1 MEFNYW
7 NFKMKHYEDNFAH
20 DNIPSQDLQPDYV
33 FLDLPQFQRPEML
46 NCVDQLLDNHIKK
59 GRGNNVCLRTLEE
72 TWTYQDL
79 YEKAN
84 QIAHV
89 LVDDLGLQSGNRV
102 IIRSANNP
110 MMVAC
115 WFAILKAG
123 GIVVATMPLL
133 RSKELTTIINCA
145 EISHAICDSEL
156 SEEMNLV
163 ISDFLQEVSFFRNG
177 SVPKFGDSGLEQLMA
192 TKPIT
197 FDNFH
202 SKAESVALIG
212 FTSGTTG
219 LPKMTAHYHKDL
231 LNICE
236 AFPNYSLQPKQ
247 NDVFTGSPPIGF
259 TFGLGGLVLF
269 PMYFGASTFLIE
281 KPSPDLL
288 LQAIQDYKITICFTA
303 PTAWRIITTKVNEF
317 DISSLRKCVSAGETL
332 PLKVWQDWYETT
344 GLKII
349 DGIGATELL
358 HIFISSNETN
368 IKPGATG
375 LAITGYEAKII
386 DTNGNEVPR
395 NQAGRLAVRGITGC
409 KYLNREEKQKEYVE
423 NGWNLTGDIFRQDE
437 EGYFWFV
444 ARGDDM
450 IISSGYNIAAIEV
463 ESVLL
468 THEEILECAVVGL
481 PDEERGMLVC
491 AHIVLKEKSKAT
503 NEFKYHIQQ
512 WFKEVAAPY
521 KYPRVI
527 YFAEALPKTE
537 TGKIQR
543 FKLK

>member
-1 MEFNYW
+1 
-7 NFKMKHYEDNFAH
+7 MKHYFDNFAH
-20 DNIPSQDLQPDYV
+20 DSMPSIDLQPDYV
-33 FLDLPQFQRPEML
+33 FTDLPQFNHPEML
-46 NCVDQLLDNHIKK
+46 NCVDKLLDNHIKN
-59 GRGNNVCLRTLEE
+59 GNGDAICLRTFEE
-72 TWTYQDL
+72 TWTYADL
-79 YEKAN
+79 HEKAN
-84 QIAHV
+84 QIAHI
-89 LVDDLGLQSGNRV
+89 LIDDLGLVSGNRV
-102 IIRSANNP
+102 LLRSANNP

-133 RSKELTTIINCA
+133 RSKELTTIIECA
-145 EISHAICDSEL
+145 EISIAISDSDL
-156 SEEMNLV
+156 AEEMNMVKSTYL
-163 ISDFLQEVSFFRNG
+163 LKTSFFKNG
-177 SVPKFGDSGLEQLMA
+177 NLEQLMK
-192 TKPIT
+192 TKPKT
-197 FDNFH
+197 FHNFH
-202 SKAESVALIG
+202 TKADSVALIG

-219 LPKMTAHYHKDL
+219 LPKMTAHFHKDI

-236 AFPNYSLQPKQ
+236 AFPNYSLQPTK
-247 NDVFTGSPPIGF
+247 DDTFIGSPPIGF

-288 LQAIQDYKITICFTA
+288 LRAIEEFKISICFTA
-303 PTAWRIITTKVNEF
+303 PTAWRIITTKINDF

-332 PLKVWQDWYETT
+332 PMQVWQDWYNAT

-358 HIFISSNETN
+358 HIFISSNDDN

-375 LAITGYEAKII
+375 LPITGYEAKII
-386 DTNGNEVPR
+386 DNKGNEVAR
-395 NQAGRLAVRGITGC
+395 NEPGRLAVRGITGC
-409 KYLNREEKQKEYVE
+409 KYLNRTDKQKAYVQ
-423 NGWNLTGDIFRQDE
+423 NGWNITGDIFKQDDN
-437 EGYFWFV
+437 GYFWFI

-468 THEEILECAVVGL
+468 THDEILECAVVGI
-481 PDEERGMLVC
+481 PDNERGMLVC
-491 AHIVLKEKSKAT
+491 AHIVLKESYKAT
-503 NEFKYHIQQ
+503 DDMKATIQQ

-527 YFAEALPKTE
+527 QFIDVLPKTE

>member
-1 MEFNYW
+1 
-7 NFKMKHYEDNFAH
+7 MKHYEDNFAH
-20 DNIPSQDLQPDYV
+20 DNLPNVNLQPNYV
-33 FLDLPQFQRPEML
+33 FTDLLQFQQPEML
-46 NCVDQLLDNHIKK
+46 NCVDKLLDNHIKE
-59 GRGNNVCLRTLEE
+59 GRGNTSCISTFEA

-102 IIRSANNP
+102 LIRSANNP

-115 WFAILKAG
+115 WFAVLKAG

-133 RSKELTTIINCA
+133 RSKELTTIIDCA
-145 EISHAICDSEL
+145 EISHAFCDSDL
-156 SEEMNLV
+156 ADEMKLV
-163 ISDFLQEVSFFRNG
+163 QSDFLKEVSYYRN
-177 SVPKFGDSGLEQLMA
+177 SELESLMQSKPK
-192 TKPIT
+192 T
-197 FDNFH
+197 FTNYH
-202 SKAESVALIG
+202 SKSDSVALIG

-219 LPKMTAHYHKDL
+219 LPKMTAHYHKDIL
-231 LNICE
+231 TICE
-236 AFPNYSLQPKQ
+236 AFPPYSLQPTA
-247 NDVFTGSPPIGF
+247 DDIFIGSPPIGF

-288 LQAIQDYKITICFTA
+288 LKAIEEHKITICFTA
-303 PTAWRIITTKVNEF
+303 PTAWRIITTKVTDF

-332 PLKVWQDWYETT
+332 PLKVWEDWYNAT

-349 DGIGATELL
+349 DGIGATEML
-358 HIFISSNETN
+358 HIFISSNEN
-368 IKPGATG
+368 NMKPGATG
-375 LAITGYEAKII
+375 VAITGYEAKII
-386 DTNGNEVPR
+386 DRNGKELPR
-395 NQAGRLAVRGITGC
+395 NELGRLAVRGITGC
-409 KYLNREEKQKEYVE
+409 KYLNREDKQKEYAE
-423 NGWNLTGDIFRQDE
+423 NGWNITGDIFRQDE
-437 EGYFWFV
+437 GGYFWFV

-468 THEEILECAVVGL
+468 THTDVLECAVIGL

-491 AHIVLKEKSKAT
+491 AYVVLKDY
-503 NEFKYHIQQ
+503 NEASNQLAVAMQQ

-521 KYPRVI
+521 KYPRLL
-527 YFAEALPKTE
+527 YFVEELPKTE

>member
-1 MEFNYW
+1 
-7 NFKMKHYEDNFAH
+7 MKHYEDNFAH
-20 DNIPSQDLQPDYV
+20 DSLPSLDLQPDYV

-46 NCVDQLLDNHIKK
+46 NCVELLLDNHIKE
-59 GRGNNVCLRTLEE
+59 GRGNTICIRTFEE

-79 YEKAN
+79 YNKAN

-89 LVDDLGLQSGNRV
+89 LIEDFGLKSGNRV
-102 IIRSANNP
+102 LIRSANNP

-115 WFAILKAG
+115 WFAVLKAG

-133 RSKELTTIINCA
+133 RSKELTTIIDCA
-145 EISHAICDSEL
+145 EISHAFCDTDL
-156 SEEMNLV
+156 AEEMLLV
-163 ISDFLQEVSFFRNG
+163 KSAFLKEICFYRN
-177 SVPKFGDSGLEQLMA
+177 SQLEDLMQA
-192 TKPIT
+192 KPTT
-197 FDNFH
+197 FSNYH
-202 SKAESVALIG
+202 SKSDSIALIG

-219 LPKMTAHYHKDL
+219 LPKMTSHYHKDI

-236 AFPNYSLQPKQ
+236 AFPNYSLQPTP
-247 NDVFTGSPPIGF
+247 NDIFTGSPPLGF

-269 PMYFGASTFLIE
+269 PMYFGASTFLLE

-288 LQAIQDYKITICFTA
+288 LKAIQEHKITICFTA

-332 PLKVWQDWYETT
+332 PLKVWEDWHKAT

-349 DGIGATELL
+349 DGIGATEML
-358 HIFISSNETN
+358 HIFISSNEEN
-368 IKPGATG
+368 MKPGATG
-375 LAITGYEAKII
+375 VAITGYEAKVIEQ
-386 DTNGNEVPR
+386 NGNEVPT
-395 NQAGRLAVRGITGC
+395 NEPGKLAVRGITGC
-409 KYLNREEKQKEYVE
+409 KYLNRIDKQTEYVQ

-437 EGYFWFV
+437 DGYFWFV

-450 IISSGYNIAAIEV
+450 IISSGYNIGAIEV

-468 THEEILECAVVGL
+468 THDKILECAVVGL
-481 PDEERGMLVC
+481 PDSERGMLVC
-491 AHIVLKEKSKAT
+491 AHIVLQEKIHASEEMKA
-503 NEFKYHIQQ
+503 HIQQ

-527 YFAEALPKTE
+527 NFVDELPKTE

>member
-1 MEFNYW
+1 
-7 NFKMKHYEDNFAH
+7 MKHYTDNFAH
-20 DNIPSQDLQPDYV
+20 NSLPSIDLQPTY
-33 FLDLPQFQRPEML
+33 LQGKYETEML
-46 NCVDQLLDNHIKK
+46 NCVERLLDFHIKN
-59 GRGNNVCLRTLEE
+59 GHGNTPCLHTFEE

-89 LVDDLGLQSGNRV
+89 LIDDLGLQSGNRV
-102 IIRSANNP
+102 LLRSANNP
-110 MMVAC
+110 MLVAC
-115 WFAILKAG
+115 WFAVLKAG

-133 RSKELTTIINCA
+133 RSKELTTIIDCA
-145 EISHAICDSEL
+145 EISIAFCDKEL
-156 SEEMNLV
+156 EEEMHLV
-163 ISDFLQEVSFFRNG
+163 KSNFLQKTCFYGNAQ
-177 SVPKFGDSGLEQLMA
+177 LEQLMA
-192 TKPIT
+192 SKPKI

-202 SKAESVALIG
+202 SKSDSVALIG

-219 LPKMTAHYHKDL
+219 LPKMTAHYHKDI

-236 AFPNYSLQPKQ
+236 AFPAYSLQPTA

-269 PMYFGASTFLIE
+269 PLYFGASTFLIE
-281 KPSPDLL
+281 KPTPDIL
-288 LQAIQDYKITICFTA
+288 LQSIQEHKITICFTA
-303 PTAWRIITTKVNEF
+303 PTAWRIITTKVKEY

-332 PLKVWQDWYETT
+332 PLKVWEDWYNAT

-349 DGIGATELL
+349 DGIGATEML
-358 HIFISSNETN
+358 HIFISSNEEN
-368 IKPGATG
+368 MKPGATG

-386 DTNGNEVPR
+386 DANGNDVSANEP
-395 NQAGRLAVRGITGC
+395 GRLAVRGITGC
-409 KYLNREEKQKEYVE
+409 KYLNRTEKQQEYVQ
-423 NGWNLTGDIFRQDE
+423 NGWNITGDIFKQDDD
-437 EGYFWFV
+437 GYFWFV

-481 PDEERGMLVC
+481 PDDERGMLVC
-491 AHIVLKEKSKAT
+491 AHIVLKDTAKAT
-503 NEFKYHIQQ
+503 DNMKNHIQH

-527 YFAEALPKTE
+527 YFTEALPKTE

>member
-1 MEFNYW
+1 
-7 NFKMKHYEDNFAH
+7 
-20 DNIPSQDLQPDYV
+20 
-33 FLDLPQFQRPEML
+33 ML
-46 NCVDQLLDNHIKK
+46 NCVDKLLDNHITE
-59 GRGNNVCLRTLEE
+59 GRGNNICIRTFDA

-79 YEKAN
+79 FEKAN

-89 LVDDLGLQSGNRV
+89 LLEDLGLKSGNRV
-102 IIRSANNP
+102 LIRSANNP

-133 RSKELTTIINCA
+133 RFKELTTIIDCA
-145 EISHAICDSEL
+145 EISHCFCDVSLEEEIHLVKSTFLKEICLFGNSQLEEL
-156 SEEMNLV
+156 MQSK
-163 ISDFLQEVSFFRNG
+163 
-177 SVPKFGDSGLEQLMA
+177 PK
-192 TKPIT
+192 T
-197 FDNFH
+197 FTNYH
-202 SKAESVALIG
+202 SKADSLALIG

-219 LPKMTAHYHKDL
+219 LPKMTSHYHKDI

-236 AFPNYSLQPKQ
+236 CFPQYSLQPTPK
-247 NDVFTGSPPIGF
+247 DLFTGSPPLGF

-281 KPSPDLL
+281 KPSPDHL
-288 LQAIQDYKITICFTA
+288 LQAIQDHKITICFTA
-303 PTAWRIITTKVNEF
+303 PTAWRVITTKVKEY

-332 PLKVWQDWYETT
+332 PLKVWQDWYDAT

-349 DGIGATELL
+349 DGIGSTEIL
-358 HIFISSNETN
+358 HIFISSNEEN
-368 IKPGATG
+368 MKPGATG
-375 LAITGYEAKII
+375 LAITGYEAKIV
-386 DTNGNEVPR
+386 DQDGNELPT
-395 NQAGRLAVRGITGC
+395 NEPGRLAVKGITGC
-409 KYLNREEKQKEYVE
+409 KYLNREDKQLEYVE
-423 NGWNLTGDIFRQDE
+423 NGWNITGDIFRQDE
-437 EGYFWFV
+437 EGYLWFV

-468 THEEILECAVVGL
+468 THDDILECAVVGL

-491 AHIVLKEKSKAT
+491 AHIVLKDMSKAT
-503 NEFKYHIQQ
+503 DAMKNRIQH

-527 YFAEALPKTE
+527 CFTEELPKTE

-543 FKLK
+543 YKLK

>member
-1 MEFNYW
+1 
-7 NFKMKHYEDNFAH
+7 MKHYEDNFAH
-20 DNIPSQDLQPDYV
+20 LSLPNSELQPEYV
-33 FLDLPQFQRPEML
+33 FLDLPQFQHPEIL
-46 NCVDQLLDNHIKK
+46 NCVDKLLDNHIEE
-59 GRGNNVCLRTLEE
+59 GRGNNICIRTFEE
-72 TWTYQDL
+72 TWIYQDL

-102 IIRSANNP
+102 LIRSANNP

-115 WFAILKAG
+115 WFAVLKAG

-133 RSKELTTIINCA
+133 RSKELTTIIDCA
-145 EISHAICDSEL
+145 EISHAFCDSDL
-156 SEEMNLV
+156 AEEMNLV
-163 ISDFLQEVSFFRNG
+163 QSDFLKKVSFYRN
-177 SVPKFGDSGLEQLMA
+177 SNLEKLMESKPK
-192 TKPIT
+192 T
-197 FDNFH
+197 FQNYH
-202 SKAESVALIG
+202 SKSDSVALIG

-219 LPKMTAHYHKDL
+219 LPKMTAHYHRDII
-231 LNICE
+231 NICE
-236 AFPNYSLQPKQ
+236 AFPQYALQPTQK
-247 NDVFTGSPPIGF
+247 DIFTGSPPLGF

-288 LQAIQDYKITICFTA
+288 LKAIQDYKITICFTA
-303 PTAWRIITTKVNEF
+303 PTAWRIITTKVKDY

-332 PLKVWQDWYETT
+332 PLKVWQDWYDAT

-349 DGIGATELL
+349 DGIGATEML
-358 HIFISSNETN
+358 HIFISSNEEN
-368 IKPGATG
+368 IKPDATG
-375 LAITGYEAKII
+375 LAITGYEAIII
-386 DTNGNEVPR
+386 DTNGNELPK
-395 NQAGRLAVRGITGC
+395 NEPGRLAVKGITGC
-409 KYLNREEKQKEYVE
+409 KYLNREDKQKEYVQ
-423 NGWNLTGDIFRQDE
+423 NGWNITGDIFRQDE
-437 EGYFWFV
+437 EGYFYFV

-468 THEEILECAVVGL
+468 THEDILECAVVGL

-491 AHIVLKEKSKAT
+491 AYVVLKDY
-503 NEFKYHIQQ
+503 NEASNQLAKDIQL

-521 KYPRVI
+521 KYPRLL
-527 YFAEALPKTE
+527 YFVEELPKTE

-543 FKLK
+543 FKLKQ

>member
-1 MEFNYW
+1 
-7 NFKMKHYEDNFAH
+7 MKHYTDNFAH
-20 DNIPSQDLQPDYV
+20 EHLPSLDLQPDYL
-33 FLDLPQFQRPEML
+33 FLDLPQFNRPVML
-46 NCVDQLLDNHIKK
+46 NCVGKLLDNHIKE
-59 GRGNNVCLRTLEE
+59 GRGNNPSLRTFET

-89 LVDDLGLQSGNRV
+89 LVDDLGLVSGNRV
-102 IIRSANNP
+102 LVRSANNP

-123 GIVVATMPLL
+123 GIAVATMPLL
-133 RSKELTTIINCA
+133 RSKELTTIIDCA
-145 EISHAICDSEL
+145 EISHALCDKTL
-156 SEEMNLV
+156 QDEMNLV
-163 ISDFLQEVSFFRNG
+163 KSDFLKRTSFY
-177 SVPKFGDSGLEQLMA
+177 DELEILM
-192 TKPIT
+192 
-197 FDNFH
+197 H
-202 SKAESVALIG
+202 SKPKTFTNYHSKSDSIALIG

-219 LPKMTAHYHKDL
+219 LPKMTAHYHKDI

-236 AFPNYSLQPKQ
+236 AFPPYSLQPTQK
-247 NDVFTGSPPIGF
+247 DIFTGSPPLGF

-269 PMYFGASTFLIE
+269 PLYFGASTFLIE
-281 KPSPDLL
+281 KPTPEML
-288 LQAIQDYKITICFTA
+288 LQAIQEHKITVCFTA
-303 PTAWRIITTKVNEF
+303 PTAWRVITSKVTDF
-317 DISSLRKCVSAGETL
+317 DISSLRRCVSAGETL
-332 PLKVWQDWYETT
+332 PLKVWQDWYDAT

-349 DGIGATELL
+349 DGIGATEML
-358 HIFISSNETN
+358 HIFISSTTENM
-368 IKPGATG
+368 KPGATG

-386 DTNGNEVPR
+386 DANGNQVPT
-395 NQAGRLAVRGITGC
+395 NQPGRLVVRGITGC
-409 KYLNREEKQKEYVE
+409 KYLNRIDKQKEYVE
-423 NGWNLTGDIFRQDE
+423 NGWNVTGDIFLQDE
-437 EGYFWFV
+437 DSYFWFV

-468 THEEILECAVVGL
+468 THEDILECAVVGL

-491 AHIVLKEKSKAT
+491 AHIVLKEKHKAT
-503 NEFKYHIQQ
+503 DNMKNRIQH

-527 YFAEALPKTE
+527 YFTEALPKTE

>member
-1 MEFNYW
+1 
-7 NFKMKHYEDNFAH
+7 MKHFDDNFAH
-20 DNIPSQDLQPDYV
+20 NSLPSIDLQPTY
-33 FLDLPQFQRPEML
+33 LQGKYETEML
-46 NCVDQLLDNHIKK
+46 NSVERLLDVHIQN
-59 GRGNNVCLRTLEE
+59 GNGNASCLRTFEE

-89 LVDDLGLQSGNRV
+89 LIDDLGLQSGNRV
-102 IIRSANNP
+102 LLRSANNP

-115 WFAILKAG
+115 WFAVLKAG

-133 RSKELTTIINCA
+133 RSKELTTIIDCA
-145 EISHAICDSEL
+145 EISIALCDKEL
-156 SEEMNLV
+156 EEEMHLV
-163 ISDFLQEVSFFRNG
+163 KSNFLQKTCFYGNAQ
-177 SVPKFGDSGLEQLMA
+177 LEQLMA
-192 TKPIT
+192 SKPKI

-202 SKAESVALIG
+202 SKADSVALIG

-219 LPKMTAHYHKDL
+219 LPKMTAHYHKDI

-236 AFPNYSLQPKQ
+236 AFPAYSLQPTA
-247 NDVFTGSPPIGF
+247 NDIFTGSPPIGF

-281 KPSPDLL
+281 KPTPDIL
-288 LQAIQDYKITICFTA
+288 LQAIQDHKITICFTA
-303 PTAWRIITTKVNEF
+303 PTAWRIITTKVKDY

-332 PLKVWQDWYETT
+332 PLKVWEDWHNAT

-349 DGIGATELL
+349 DGIGATEML
-358 HIFISSNETN
+358 HIFISSNEEN
-368 IKPGATG
+368 MKPGATG
-375 LAITGYEAKII
+375 VAITGYEAKII
-386 DTNGNEVPR
+386 DANGNEVSGNEP
-395 NQAGRLAVRGITGC
+395 GRLAVRGITGC
-409 KYLNREEKQKEYVE
+409 KYLNRTEKQQEYVQ
-423 NGWNLTGDIFRQDE
+423 NGWNITGDIFKQDE
-437 EGYFWFV
+437 DGYFWFV

-481 PDEERGMLVC
+481 PDDERGMLVC
-491 AHIVLKEKSKAT
+491 AHIVLKDIAKAT
-503 NEFKYHIQQ
+503 DNMKNHIQH

-527 YFAEALPKTE
+527 YFTEALPKTE

>member
-1 MEFNYW
+1 
-7 NFKMKHYEDNFAH
+7 MKHYEDNFTH
-20 DNIPSQDLQPDYV
+20 INLPSLDLQPDYI
-33 FLDLPQFQRPEML
+33 FKDLPQFQHPEML
-46 NCVDQLLDNHIKK
+46 NCVEKLLDNHIKES
-59 GRGNNVCLRTLEE
+59 RGNNICIRTFEE

-89 LVDDLGLQSGNRV
+89 LVYDLGLKSGNRV
-102 IIRSANNP
+102 LIRSANNP

-115 WFAILKAG
+115 WFAVLKAG

-133 RSKELTTIINCA
+133 RSKELMIIIDCA
-145 EISHAICDSEL
+145 EISHAFCDSDL

-163 ISDFLQEVSFFRNG
+163 KSDNLKKVSFYRN
-177 SVPKFGDSGLEQLMA
+177 SSDTSGLEKLIA
-192 TKPIT
+192 SKPKT
-197 FDNFH
+197 FDNYH
-202 SKAESVALIG
+202 SKSDSVALIG

-219 LPKMTAHYHKDL
+219 LPKMTAHYHKDI

-236 AFPNYSLQPKQ
+236 CFPQYSLQPTQ
-247 NDVFTGSPPIGF
+247 NDVFTGSPPLGF

-288 LQAIQDYKITICFTA
+288 LKAIQDYKITICFTA
-303 PTAWRIITTKVNEF
+303 PTAWRIITTKVSDF

-332 PLKVWQDWYETT
+332 PLKVWQDWYDAT

-349 DGIGATELL
+349 DGIGATEML
-358 HIFISSNETN
+358 HIFISSNEEN
-368 IKPGATG
+368 MKPGATG

-386 DTNGNEVPR
+386 DANGNELPR
-395 NQAGRLAVRGITGC
+395 NEAGRLAVKGITGC
-409 KYLNREEKQKEYVE
+409 KYLNREDKQKEYVE
-423 NGWNLTGDIFRQDE
+423 NGWNITGDIFRQDE
-437 EGYFWFV
+437 DGYFWFV

-468 THEEILECAVVGL
+468 THEDILECAVVGL

-491 AHIVLKEKSKAT
+491 AHIVLKEQYKSTDEMK
-503 NEFKYHIQQ
+503 KHIQQ

-521 KYPRVI
+521 KYPRQI
-527 YFAEALPKTE
+527 YFVAELPKTE

>member
-1 MEFNYW
+1 
-7 NFKMKHYEDNFAH
+7 MKHFEDNFAH
-20 DNIPSQDLQPDYV
+20 NNLPSQDLQSDYI
-33 FLDLPQFQRPEML
+33 FTDLPQFQHPEML
-46 NCVDQLLDNHIKK
+46 NCVDKLLDNHIKE
-59 GRGNNVCLRTLEE
+59 GRGNNICIRTFEQ

-79 YEKAN
+79 FEKAN

-89 LVDDLGLQSGNRV
+89 LVEDLGLKSGNRV
-102 IIRSANNP
+102 LIRSANNP

-115 WFAILKAG
+115 WYAILKAG

-133 RSKELTTIINCA
+133 RSKELTTIIDCA
-145 EISHAICDSEL
+145 EISHSFCDASLEEEIHLVKSTFLKKICLFGNSQLEEL
-156 SEEMNLV
+156 MQSK
-163 ISDFLQEVSFFRNG
+163 
-177 SVPKFGDSGLEQLMA
+177 PK
-192 TKPIT
+192 T
-197 FDNFH
+197 FTNYH
-202 SKAESVALIG
+202 SKADSLALIG

-219 LPKMTAHYHKDL
+219 LPKMTSHYHKDI

-236 AFPNYSLQPKQ
+236 CFPQYSLQPSQ
-247 NDVFTGSPPIGF
+247 NDIFTGSPPLGF

-281 KPSPDLL
+281 KPSPDHLL
-288 LQAIQDYKITICFTA
+288 LAIQEHKITICFTA
-303 PTAWRIITTKVNEF
+303 PTAWRVITTKVKEY

-332 PLKVWQDWYETT
+332 PLKVWQDWYDATE
-344 GLKII
+344 LKII
-349 DGIGATELL
+349 DGIGSTEIL
-358 HIFISSNETN
+358 HIFISSNEEN
-368 IKPGATG
+368 MKPGATG
-375 LAITGYEAKII
+375 LAITGYEAKIV
-386 DTNGNEVPR
+386 DQDGNELPT
-395 NQAGRLAVRGITGC
+395 NEPGRLAVKGITGC
-409 KYLNREEKQKEYVE
+409 KYLNREDKQLEYVE
-423 NGWNLTGDIFRQDE
+423 NGWNITGDIFRQDE
-437 EGYFWFV
+437 EGYLWFV

-468 THEEILECAVVGL
+468 THEDILECAVVGL

-491 AHIVLKEKSKAT
+491 AHIVLKEEHKAT
-503 NEFKYHIQQ
+503 NEMKKHIQQ

-527 YFAEALPKTE
+527 YFTEELPKTE

>member
-1 MEFNYW
+1 
-7 NFKMKHYEDNFAH
+7 MKHYDDSFAH
-20 DNIPSQDLQPDYV
+20 ENLPSKNLQPDYK
-33 FLDLPQFQRPEML
+33 FFDLPQFQHPEML
-46 NCVDQLLDNHIKK
+46 NCVHRLLDYHIEN
-59 GRGNNVCLRTLEE
+59 GEGNKICIRTFDE

-84 QIAHV
+84 QIARF
-89 LVDDLGLQSGNRV
+89 LIDDLGLQSGNRV
-102 IIRSANNP
+102 LLRSANNP

-133 RSKELTTIINCA
+133 RAKEITTIIDCA
-145 EISHAICDSEL
+145 EISHVFCDSDL
-156 SEEMNLV
+156 AEEMNLV
-163 ISDFLQEVSFFRNG
+163 QSDFLKKVNFFR
-177 SVPKFGDSGLEQLMA
+177 SIYFDLMVKSKPK
-192 TKPIT
+192 T
-197 FDNFH
+197 FQNYH
-202 SKAESVALIG
+202 SKADAVALIG

-219 LPKMTAHYHKDL
+219 LPKMTAHYHKDI

-236 AFPNYSLQPKQ
+236 AFPQYSLQPTST
-247 NDVFTGSPPIGF
+247 DIFTGSPPIGF

-288 LQAIQDYKITICFTA
+288 LKAIDEHKITICFTA
-303 PTAWRIITTKVNEF
+303 PTAWRIITTKVKDF
-317 DISSLRKCVSAGETL
+317 DISSIRKCVSAGETL
-332 PLKVWQDWYETT
+332 PLKVWQDWYDAT

-349 DGIGATELL
+349 DGIGATEML
-358 HIFISSNETN
+358 HIFISSNEVN
-368 IKPGATG
+368 MKPGATG
-375 LAITGYEAKII
+375 KAITGYEAKII
-386 DTNGNEVPR
+386 DHNGDELPR
-395 NQAGRLAVRGITGC
+395 NEAGRLAVRGITGC
-409 KYLNREEKQKEYVE
+409 KYLNREDKQKEYVA
-423 NGWNLTGDIFRQDE
+423 NGWNITGDIFRQDE
-437 EGYFWFV
+437 DGYFWFV

-468 THEEILECAVVGL
+468 THEEILECAVVGI

-491 AHIVLKEKSKAT
+491 AHIVLKNHFKANDDFAKS
-503 NEFKYHIQQ
+503 IQN
-512 WFKEVAAPY
+512 WFKENAAPY
-521 KYPRVI
+521 KYPREI
-527 YFAEALPKTE
+527 RFLEALPKTE